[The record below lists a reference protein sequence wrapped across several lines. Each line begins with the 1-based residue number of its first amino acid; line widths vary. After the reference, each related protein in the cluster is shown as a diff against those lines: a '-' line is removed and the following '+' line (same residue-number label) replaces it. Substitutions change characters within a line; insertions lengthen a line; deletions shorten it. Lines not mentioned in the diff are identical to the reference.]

1 MTLRKYLAGI
11 ALLFAIPGVILL
23 AMSSGIAWAFLILAG
38 FMGIG
43 AFATCDVTPAQE
55 RELDDVW
62 DENDWSLHPFNPAS
76 ITYQDEI

>member
-23 AMSSGIAWAFLILAG
+23 AMSSGIAWAFLIIAG

-43 AFATCDVTPAQE
+43 AFSACNATQE
-55 RELDDVW
+55 
-62 DENDWSLHPFNPAS
+62 
-76 ITYQDEI
+76 Q

>member
-23 AMSSGIAWAFLILAG
+23 AMSSGIAWAFLIIAG

-43 AFATCDVTPAQE
+43 AFSACNATQE
-55 RELDDVW
+55 QESKLDDAW
-62 DENDWSLHPFNPAS
+62 DENTWATHPFNPAS
-76 ITYQDEI
+76 PTYEDRI

>member
-23 AMSSGIAWAFLILAG
+23 AMSSGIAWAFLIIAG

-43 AFATCDVTPAQE
+43 ALGGVEASH
-55 RELDDVW
+55 L
-62 DENDWSLHPFNPAS
+62 DENGEDPLMDDRHSNPLS
-76 ITYQDEI
+76 PEYMGVNYFD